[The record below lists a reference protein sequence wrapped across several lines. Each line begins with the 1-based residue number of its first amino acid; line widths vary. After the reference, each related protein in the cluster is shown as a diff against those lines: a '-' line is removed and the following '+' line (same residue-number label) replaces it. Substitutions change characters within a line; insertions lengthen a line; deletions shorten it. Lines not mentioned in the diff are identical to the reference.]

1 LAFEEVTG
9 KDLNWFWNQWYYGSG
24 HPLLN
29 ITYRFDSMANKAT
42 VIVNQT
48 QTTDKVFKLP
58 AAIDIYIAGKKTRY
72 SVWVRN
78 KADTFSFGVRAKPD
92 LINFDGDKVLLAEK
106 TENKNINDYVYQY
119 TYAKTY
125 VDRRE
130 AIEYAIKNK
139 DEAEARNFL
148 ITALDDPFYELRER
162 VLKNLSASGLDANTI
177 KKIENIARTDVK
189 RINRAAAIDVLA
201 QTNNR
206 AYQDFFV
213 AGTKDSSYSVAG
225 SSLLALAAINQQK
238 ALSLLGELKKDA
250 KGTLEKA
257 VEQLEVLLKGDADF
271 DEMTKQFDE
280 TSMFNK
286 ITEYKNYLTF
296 LGNVFSTE
304 NFKKG
309 VDRII
314 KFRDVVA
321 GFNPKYK
328 TAINNQLLQ
337 LKNRKQLIRT
347 KENSRAIDEQA
358 KYIDVKMKS

>member
-1 LAFEEVTG
+1 
-9 KDLNWFWNQWYYGSG
+9 
-24 HPLLN
+24 
-29 ITYRFDSMANKAT
+29 
-42 VIVNQT
+42 
-48 QTTDKVFKLP
+48 
-58 AAIDIYIAGKKTRY
+58 
-72 SVWVRN
+72 
-78 KADTFSFGVRAKPD
+78 
-92 LINFDGDKVLLAEK
+92 
-106 TENKNINDYVYQY
+106 
-119 TYAKTY
+119 
-125 VDRRE
+125 
-130 AIEYAIKNK
+130 
-139 DEAEARNFL
+139 
-148 ITALDDPFYELRER
+148 
-162 VLKNLSASGLDANTI
+162 
-177 KKIENIARTDVK
+177 
-189 RINRAAAIDVLA
+189 
-201 QTNNR
+201 
-206 AYQDFFV
+206 
-213 AGTKDSSYSVAG
+213 
-225 SSLLALAAINQQK
+225 LALAAINQQK

-337 LKNRKQLIRT
+337 LKNRKQLMRT